1 MKEVNLN
8 LSISALCRLL
18 GYSRQSFYKSINR
31 QNIIEQQNGVV
42 LNAIALIREDQPKI
56 GTRKLRH
63 ILQDQLIK
71 QGISLGRD
79 RWFDLLRDNN
89 LLIKQKKKYRPKMTD
104 GNGCSIYPDFRKDLI
119 INRPNQL
126 WSGDITYLDLSTH
139 ENHAYAILIIDEYSH
154 LIVGFYVSIRMR
166 AIDTLQALQ
175 MATTNQRQGNLR
187 FGNGLMFH
195 SDRGS
200 QFKAAIFREHLQKYE
215 IIQSMTQDGMSYE
228 NPVSERIN
236 GIIKNELLL
245 GPVFNSL
252 EEAKMS
258 IARAIDI
265 YNTKRPHLS
274 CNMQTPEYTHANSQG
289 PLKKLWRPRKP
300 KPPKDT

>member
-1 MKEVNLN
+1 M
-8 LSISALCRLL
+8 L
-18 GYSRQSFYKSINR
+18 GYSRQNFYKSINR
-31 QNIIEQQNGVV
+31 QSLIEQQNGVV
-42 LNAIALIREDQPKI
+42 LILIAKIREEQPKI

-63 ILQDQLIK
+63 MLKDQLVQ

-104 GNGCSIYPDFRKDLI
+104 GNGRSIYPDFRKDLI

-126 WSGDITYLDLSTH
+126 WSGDITYLDLST
-139 ENHAYAILIIDEYSH
+139 EAKHAYAILIIDEYSH

-166 AIDTLQALQ
+166 TIDTLQALQ
-175 MATTNQRQGNLR
+175 MAITNQSQGDFTFGFNL
-187 FGNGLMFH
+187 FFH
-195 SDRGS
+195 SDRGG

-215 IIQSMTQDGMSYE
+215 ITQSMTQDGMSYE

-245 GPVFNSL
+245 GPIFNSL

-274 CNMQTPEYTHANSQG
+274 CNMQTPEYTHANSLG
-289 PLKKLWRPRKP
+289 PLKKLWQPRKP
-300 KPPKDT
+300 KLLRDT